1 MLHIPHMRF
10 TSHSP
15 LHTDV
20 HSCLSLY
27 LQVLC
32 TGAGVGG
39 PMSLAADD
47 GFGGDDPPDDG
58 HDASFIAQVL
68 NKMFRRGPA
77 VENNEEAA
85 AASGAAAREPI
96 PVPEHDD
103 WNAGGAEPPFTG
115 RFQLFNFHNMQHL
128 MGLCFSNG
136 DRKPYMR
143 Q

>member
-68 NKMFRRGPA
+68 KKMFRRGPA
-77 VENNEEAA
+77 VENNQEAA
-85 AASGAAAREPI
+85 EASGAAGDKNREPAILI
-96 PVPEHDD
+96 PEQDD
-103 WNAGGAEPPFTG
+103 WGVGSDLPTTG
-115 RFQLFNFHNMQHL
+115 RFQ
-128 MGLCFSNG
+128 
-136 DRKPYMR
+136 
-143 Q
+143 